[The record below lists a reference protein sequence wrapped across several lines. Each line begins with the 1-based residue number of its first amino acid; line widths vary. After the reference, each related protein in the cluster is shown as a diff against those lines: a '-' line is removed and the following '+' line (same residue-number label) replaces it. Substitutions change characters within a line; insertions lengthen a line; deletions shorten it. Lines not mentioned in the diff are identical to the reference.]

1 MIRGSVNIFLD
12 QLAIHP
18 KRKSVFMTGYFSGT
32 NIDFFADF
40 GVSLPLS
47 SIPAA
52 SNMPILI
59 EVNSDNGSLITA
71 RMLAESTINSASYTS
86 MKFDSL
92 GNLYLTGSL
101 SGTSNFQYGT
111 DGGIITKTHTYGA
124 SIPQA
129 LFVKMRP

>member
-1 MIRGSVNIFLD
+1 MIRGSVSIFLD

-18 KRKSVFMTGYFSGT
+18 KRKSVFMTGYFTGT

-47 SIPAA
+47 SIPVA

-71 RMLAESTINSASYTS
+71 RMLVESTDGISA
-86 MKFDSL
+86 
-92 GNLYLTGSL
+92 
-101 SGTSNFQYGT
+101 
-111 DGGIITKTHTYGA
+111 
-124 SIPQA
+124 
-129 LFVKMRP
+129 